1 MEPNRII
8 VGPIKGTLK
17 TSVTAFNIDDD
28 SFPVLV
34 NAYPWRGRV
43 KRKRGTSF
51 LTRLTRYFQST
62 VSIYSTSPTINLN
75 GSGIADI
82 ISGFGLTTNAPNTS
96 IKPGTVVITSSSAIV
111 YTDPT
116 MDGYLTPTGT
126 GGPNFIN
133 YSTGVVTIPSEAGN
147 AISAKYLHF
156 PNLPVMGLEEVILNP
171 TVATS
176 YIGFNTKKAFNILPT
191 YPYDSYDVSFYKN
204 PATAGTYT
212 EKTLPTIIRFNGQNY
227 QQFWTIN
234 YQNAFW
240 VTNGV
245 PVPFTTS
252 NIGMQYAIPTVIT
265 RITATTVDF
274 TIAGNPLVVGDW
286 VFINEVTATTPADA
300 QTINFQ
306 TGYVTSAGNT
316 FRVTFPNANIAASVY
331 SNGMVQYL
339 TNNSTTSNDCL
350 MWYDGDPTNGSPTN
364 PSFTPTTGKGWVN
377 FCPPISRADYSI
389 GDLPE
394 DQYYLVGARLI
405 FPSKDRILFFGP
417 VLQSSSR
424 PPVYMQDMVLWS
436 QNGTPFYTASFQGD
450 PSLANTEFIQ
460 YLVPDNQTA
469 TPNAFWVDQT
479 GFGGW
484 KQLGLN
490 TPLLTCTSNEDV
502 LIIGSAVGF
511 VRCVYT
517 GNDLNPF
524 EFYFITTELNAS
536 STFSAVDLGS
546 QTFSRGDRGIT
557 MTSQRT
563 SDRVDIPVIDNNM
576 QIQLTGNGAE
586 RITAQRDFINEWIY
600 LTYKANQNPYVYP
613 TQTLQYNYR
622 EDTWGLFDETYT
634 TYGQFRRQTGFTWAT
649 IGTVYPTWE
658 SWNVPWNAGASTLLA
673 PEVIAG
679 NQQGFVIFRDEGTDE
694 SESLIIQDI
703 DANGVITS
711 ADHCL
716 NEGDYIV
723 ISGMLGITTAN
734 GKIFSVSNPSQ
745 NAFTILASPMPDL
758 SGTYLGAGLIKRMY
772 VPFIQTKQFPTA
784 WGLGRKTRIGVQ
796 KYLFTT
802 TPAGQSTLY
811 IYLSQEGNTPFNI
824 PADDADESSSIIF
837 NTTIFTSYETGVDI
851 YNQSLMMI
859 SSGNGIS
866 GQDQIWHRENTS
878 LIGDTVQVGFTLN
891 DEQMRDP
898 DFNNQFVEV
907 ELHGFII
914 DVYPSQLLC

>member
-1 MEPNRII
+1 MEPSRII

-28 SFPVLV
+28 SFPVLI

-51 LTRLTRYFQST
+51 LTRLTRYFQSNVT
-62 VSIYSTSPTINLN
+62 IYSTSPTINLN
-75 GSGIADI
+75 GSGVANI

-96 IKPGTVVITSSSAIV
+96 IKPGTVVITSSSAVV

-126 GGPNFIN
+126 GGLNTIN
-133 YSTGVVTIPSEAGN
+133 YSTGVVTIPTEAGN
-147 AISAKYLHF
+147 AISAQYLSF
-156 PNLPVMGLEEVILNP
+156 PNLPSMGLCEVILNP
-171 TVATS
+171 TVGTS
-176 YIGFNTKKAFNILPT
+176 YMGFNTKKAFNILPT
-191 YPYDSYDVSFYKN
+191 NPYDNYDVSFYKN
-204 PATAGTYT
+204 PATSGTYT
-212 EKTLPTIIRFNGQNY
+212 SKTLPTIIRFNGQNY
-227 QQFWTIN
+227 QQFWTTN

-252 NIGMQYAIPTVIT
+252 NIGMQYAVPSAINRTA
-265 RITATTVDF
+265 ATTVQF

-286 VFINEVTATTPADA
+286 VFINEVTGTTPADA
-300 QTINFQ
+300 QTLNFQ
-306 TGYVTSAGNT
+306 TGYVTTAGNT
-316 FRVTFPNANIAASVY
+316 FTVTFPNASVAASVY
-331 SNGMVQYL
+331 ANGMVQYL

-350 MWYDGDPTNGSPTN
+350 VWYDGDPTNGSVTN

-377 FCPPISRADYSI
+377 FCPPISRSDYSI

-405 FPSKDRILFFGP
+405 FPHHDRLLFFGP
-417 VLQSSSR
+417 ILQSSSR

-450 PSLANTEFIQ
+450 PSLANTVFNP
-460 YLVPDNQTA
+460 YLVPDNQTS

-484 KQLGLN
+484 KQLGLD
-490 TPLLTCTSNEDV
+490 TALLTCTRNEDV
-502 LIIGSAVGF
+502 LIIGCGDGF

-524 EFYFITTELNAS
+524 EFYFISTELDAS

-546 QTFSRGDRGIT
+546 KVFTRGDRGIT
-557 MTSQRT
+557 LTSQRV
-563 SDRVDIPVIDNNM
+563 SDRVDIPIIDNNM

-600 LTYKANQNPYVYP
+600 LTYKANNNPYVYP

-622 EDTWGLFDETYT
+622 EDTWGLFDESYT

-649 IGTVYPTWE
+649 IGQVYPTWKA
-658 SWNVPWNAGASTLLA
+658 WNVPWNAGASTLLA

-679 NQQGFVIFRDEGTDE
+679 NQQGFIVFRDEGTDE
-694 SESLIIQDI
+694 SDSLFIQSI
-703 DANGVITS
+703 DANGVITCP
-711 ADHCL
+711 DHCL

-723 ISGMLGITTAN
+723 ISGMLGITTPN
-734 GKIFSVSNPSQ
+734 GGIFSVANPDQ
-745 NAFTILASPMPDL
+745 NTFTILASPMPDL
-758 SGTYLGAGLIKRMY
+758 SGIYRGGGLIKRMY

-784 WGLGRKTRIGVQ
+784 WGLGRKTRIGTQ

-802 TPAGQSTLY
+802 TPEGQLTLY

-824 PADDADESSSIIF
+824 PADDPDESSSIIF
-837 NTTIFTSYETGVDI
+837 NTTIFTSYETGGDV
-851 YNQSLMMI
+851 YNQSLLMI
-859 SSGNGIS
+859 SSGNGS
-866 GQDQIWHRENTS
+866 QQDQIWHRENTS

-898 DFNNQFVEV
+898 DFKNQFAEV